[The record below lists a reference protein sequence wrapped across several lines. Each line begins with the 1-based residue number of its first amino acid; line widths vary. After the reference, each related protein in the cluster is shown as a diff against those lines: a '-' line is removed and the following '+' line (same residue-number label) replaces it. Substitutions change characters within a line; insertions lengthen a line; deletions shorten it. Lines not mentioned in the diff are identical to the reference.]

1 MEMALDIKSMKK
13 IAREHFANISPDKF
27 EANYKVAGCHL
38 SDQIKVSLF
47 DNELITIDDDSC
59 LYSYDQIIYVAS
71 DVNWNLA
78 PIENYGDLSFKYNH
92 QSMEYKLAA

>member
-1 MEMALDIKSMKK
+1 MALDIKSMKK

-27 EANYKVAGCHL
+27 EANYKMAGCYL

-47 DNELITIDDDSC
+47 DNELITIDDNSC
-59 LYSYDQIIYVAS
+59 RYSYDHDQIIYVAS

-78 PIENYGDLSFKYNH
+78 PIENYGNLSFKYDH